1 MKVTVKPLIIYCHSI
16 SKNLKTE
23 KMATASCSIFP
34 AWNITQVNQYMERRR
49 DCYTIEKVS
58 PQKDTFNFMDKQV
71 IGMGQG
77 IEMEKYWELN
87 ENGEQCLQ
95 ISFTGDF
102 QMEAPKLRMQLS
114 IKRWPARGISVLDYN
129 FPQILQCTWCEPN
142 LVWGGQLFPMMFA
155 R

>member
-34 AWNITQVNQYMERRR
+34 AWNITQVNQYMERWR

-58 PQKDTFNFMDKQV
+58 PQKDTFNFMDKQ
-71 IGMGQG
+71 
-77 IEMEKYWELN
+77 
-87 ENGEQCLQ
+87 
-95 ISFTGDF
+95 TGDRDG
-102 QMEAPKLRMQLS
+102 ERIRSGKILRAEWEWRTVSSNFLYRWLSNGGTWMQLS
-114 IKRWPARGISVLDYN
+114 IKRWPARGISVLDCN
-129 FPQILQCTWCEPN
+129 FPQILQCTWCAPN